1 MTDTTAPSNSLV
13 ERTRPIDAGAPVVAV
28 AFVGPK
34 GREVAAFALGEETV
48 LLTGDDGT
56 ERHVAVHK
64 GGILSAASDG
74 TRLITGGDDG
84 RVMAT
89 APDGTTS
96 EIAADAKRRWIDNVA
111 VGRDGVVAW
120 SAGKAVFVRT
130 PKGEIRTAEVGSTPG
145 GLAFAPKGLRLAVA
159 HYGGVALWFP
169 NAKEP
174 PETLDWKGSHT
185 GVTFSP
191 DGRFVVTTMQEPSL
205 HGWRVADGKHM
216 RMSGYAAKVKSVS
229 WTADGRELATA
240 GADALVLW
248 PFHGKDGPMGQQP
261 RLLAPAKDL
270 IVAVACHPREPVA
283 AVGYESGMVL
293 LVRLEDSA
301 EIVVRKPG
309 GGAVA
314 ALAWNATG
322 TRLGYGTEAGDAGLL
337 AL

>member
-1 MTDTTAPSNSLV
+1 MSDTSAPTNSLV
-13 ERTRPIDAGAPVVAV
+13 ERTRTIDAGAPVVAV
-28 AFVGPK
+28 AFIGPK
-34 GREVAAFALGEETV
+34 GREVAAFALGEDTV

-56 ERHVAVHK
+56 ERHVAVHQ
-64 GGILSAASDG
+64 GGLLGAASDG

-89 APDGTTS
+89 AADGTTT
-96 EIAADAKRRWIDNVA
+96 EIAVDPKRRWIDNVA
-111 VGRDGVVAW
+111 AGRDGVVAW
-120 SAGKAVFVRT
+120 SAGKETFVRT
-130 PKGEIRTAEVGSTPG
+130 AKGEIRSTALGSTPG
-145 GLAFAPKGLRLAVA
+145 GLAFAPKGLRLAIA
-159 HYGGVALWFP
+159 HYGGVSLWFP

-174 PETLDWKGSHT
+174 PQPLEWKGSHT

-216 RMSGYAAKVKSVS
+216 RMSGYATKVKSTS

-248 PFHGKDGPMGQQP
+248 PFHGKDGPMGLQP

-270 IVAVACHPREPVA
+270 IVSVACHPREPVA

-301 EIVVRKPG
+301 EIVVRRPG
-309 GGAVA
+309 GGAVS
-314 ALAWNATG
+314 ALAWSAAG
-322 TRLGYGTEAGDAGLL
+322 ARLAFGAEDGAAGLL